1 MEGGANGGEEVLVR
15 GLVEEALYQRSGACN
30 ICSSGGRLSRCGEGL
45 PKMAEED
52 SCMNK
57 GGEDNIYEEGESE
70 KKEGNVASRSATA
83 SGRNKEVDLLV
94 NGPIKNRMRWL
105 VRCRKW
111 RLGTVVRHS
120 GEQNLG
126 MPIRGKVRL
135 LLVMEVYEDEGRP
148 TGTMRVCEED
158 DNGVKWREL
167 GCAERCLSEK
177 TSGSPLIL
185 FEDGKE
191 KVRTNDRDV
200 SIVGCSGGTTML
212 EEEEDEMVAERK
224 SGASSFPC
232 NAVSICN
239 KDGENLSIE
248 ARRRSLLGLIPVKIS
263 TSKPWDLRVAISNV
277 GLDICS

>member
-1 MEGGANGGEEVLVR
+1 VQQANPNLGGSCDAENGDWE
-15 GLVEEALYQRSGACN
+15 
-30 ICSSGGRLSRCGEGL
+30 
-45 PKMAEED
+45 
-52 SCMNK
+52 
-57 GGEDNIYEEGESE
+57 
-70 KKEGNVASRSATA
+70 
-83 SGRNKEVDLLV
+83 
-94 NGPIKNRMRWL
+94 RW
-105 VRCRKW
+105 CD
-111 RLGTVVRHS
+111 TP

-126 MPIRGKVRL
+126 MPIQGKVRL

-212 EEEEDEMVAERK
+212 EEEEDEMVAREK

-263 TSKPWDLRVAISNV
+263 TSKPWDLRLDTQSLSNCLSDSAMRNCNMMFWMNNEHSEAFRVWYIGKELGFSFSGEKDVAIGRLQAMEMRDKSKVHKRSRSRVENN
-277 GLDICS
+277 LSDDEAN